1 MPVVLDRSLVC
12 SCRACSG
19 DKPKACPNNDGSRY
33 YCCAAGQKC
42 RENCDLN
49 TMTTCCCTEDSYEIV
64 EVFDFKYGQ
73 PSEVEDPFR
82 ARLVSIGD
90 ASNYGASPQ
99 PIGAITAEFIT
110 EQTSTLTWSAGL
122 KLTASAKVKT
132 GFPYFGEGELTLG
145 TEVSGGYS
153 DARTE
158 SYKTSVKF
166 DTGSTIVP
174 AYSYTTVEFQ
184 GESTTYKIPFTA
196 TGREV
201 NQCGQTRDAQ
211 VSGSAYV
218 KGVAAVSQAKYAKLI
233 GPTVPVEC
241 KRPTGS
247 VDEQNWYNDAYG
259 YCDGSEPI
267 CYSHALCKRIG
278 LWSSIESCCSP
289 GSMKPCCAQAEAHPA
304 CSGYAP
310 TDVLCPSR
318 TGAFAA
324 CCNTQAGR
332 LLSEA
337 ATNTSTSNFTV
348 EVRSF
353 VEYLTPEQAAALL
366 ASSGKPAKA
375 ASSASTAEACAP
387 LSTTRRVDAYPAG
400 ENCAGN
406 AAQAPG
412 PGSGAADPTPTTIA
426 AAVAAA
432 SFVGICAAIIYRK
445 RRGGAHHPDA
455 AAVPHKLSI

>member
-1 MPVVLDRSLVC
+1 MPVVLDRLLVRSC
-12 SCRACSG
+12 SVCSG
-19 DKPKACPNNDGSRY
+19 DTPKACPSSGNRY
-33 YCCAAGQKC
+33 NCCAEGQQC

-64 EVFDFKYGQ
+64 EVFGFNYGK
-73 PSEVEDPFR
+73 PYEVEDPFR
-82 ARLVSIGD
+82 NRLVTTAD
-90 ASNYGASPQ
+90 ASNFGASPQ
-99 PIGAITAEFIT
+99 PIGALTAEFIT
-110 EQTSTLTWSAGL
+110 EQTSTITWNSGL
-122 KLTASAKVKT
+122 KLTASAKVKS
-132 GFPYFGEGELTLG
+132 GWPFLAEGEITYG
-145 TEVSGGYS
+145 AEVSGGYS
-153 DARTE
+153 DGRTE
-158 SYKTSVKF
+158 SKKTSVKF
-166 DTGSTIVP
+166 DTSNTIVP
-174 AYSYTTVEFQ
+174 AYSYTTFEFQ
-184 GESTTYKIPFTA
+184 GESTTYEIPFTA

-201 NQCGQTRDAQ
+201 NQCGQSREAQ
-211 VSGSAYV
+211 VSGSAVV
-218 KGVAAVSQAKYAKLI
+218 KGVAAVSQAKYTKLI
-233 GPTVPVEC
+233 GPTVPIEC
-241 KRPTGS
+241 TRPTGS
-247 VDEQNWYNDAYG
+247 VAEQNRYSDDIG
-259 YCDGSEPI
+259 YCDGSGPW
-267 CYSHALCKRIG
+267 CFQHAVCKRVG
-278 LWSSIESCCSP
+278 LGFSSDFCCSP

-310 TDVLCPSR
+310 TDILCPSR

-332 LLSEA
+332 RLLSEA
-337 ATNTSTSNFTV
+337 ATNSSTSNFTV

-387 LSTTRRVDAYPAG
+387 FSTTRRVDAYPAG

-412 PGSGAADPTPTTIA
+412 PSSGAADPTPTTIA

-455 AAVPHKLSI
+455 AAVPRKLSI